1 MKIKVSVPATSA
13 NIGSGFDALG
23 LAVTLYNT
31 VTFEESEVLDISSA
45 DGTRIPRGES
55 NLVYRSAKGLFE
67 KVGKQIPPLK
77 ITQTNPIPMARGLGS
92 SSACIIA
99 GLLGANRMLG
109 DVLNTQELLTL
120 ATSIEGHPDNVAPAL
135 LGGLTSSVFE
145 DGKVYSVKRNVD
157 ETLCFAAIVPDYKL
171 LTEAARAALPK
182 EVSHKDAVYNLSRA
196 ALVPAAFCEGR
207 HDLLAI
213 ATEDKLHQPYR
224 MPLMPGS
231 KEVFDMARLCG
242 AKAVYVS
249 GAGSTVMAVAEK
261 ADAEKFYTKLEKGLE
276 LLEGLDGVRKMS
288 KSYGNYIGINEPAAD
303 QFGKAMSVSDDLMW
317 RYYELIS
324 SKSLDEIAALKKD
337 VEEGRLHP
345 KKAKEA
351 LAYEI
356 VARYHGEDQAQ
367 EALQGFNSVFADGGI
382 PDDAPEFACEHGE
395 ASKPPVFLTDSGLAA
410 SRGEAKRLIKQGSL
424 SLDGERCDDAE
435 TPLEPGSY
443 VVKLGK
449 KRFLRLT
456 VR

>member
-109 DVLNTQELLTL
+109 DVLNTL

-261 ADAEKFYTKLEKGLE
+261 AEAEKFYSKLEKGLE
-276 LLEGLDGVRKMS
+276 LLEGLDGC
-288 KSYGNYIGINEPAAD
+288 
-303 QFGKAMSVSDDLMW
+303 
-317 RYYELIS
+317 
-324 SKSLDEIAALKKD
+324 
-337 VEEGRLHP
+337 
-345 KKAKEA
+345 EA
-351 LAYEI
+351 FTL
-356 VARYHGEDQAQ
+356 
-367 EALQGFNSVFADGGI
+367 
-382 PDDAPEFACEHGE
+382 
-395 ASKPPVFLTDSGLAA
+395 
-410 SRGEAKRLIKQGSL
+410 
-424 SLDGERCDDAE
+424 
-435 TPLEPGSY
+435 
-443 VVKLGK
+443 
-449 KRFLRLT
+449 LRLDADNTGAT
-456 VR
+456 VE

>member
-1 MKIKVSVPATSA
+1 MGGTDQTFNLLVGRTLMGQYDLEPQCILTVP
-13 NIGSGFDALG
+13 
-23 LAVTLYNT
+23 
-31 VTFEESEVLDISSA
+31 
-45 DGTRIPRGES
+45 
-55 NLVYRSAKGLFE
+55 
-67 KVGKQIPPLK
+67 
-77 ITQTNPIPMARGLGS
+77 
-92 SSACIIA
+92 
-99 GLLGANRMLG
+99 
-109 DVLNTQELLTL
+109 
-120 ATSIEGHPDNVAPAL
+120 
-135 LGGLTSSVFE
+135 
-145 DGKVYSVKRNVD
+145 
-157 ETLCFAAIVPDYKL
+157 
-171 LTEAARAALPK
+171 
-182 EVSHKDAVYNLSRA
+182 
-196 ALVPAAFCEGR
+196 
-207 HDLLAI
+207 
-213 ATEDKLHQPYR
+213 
-224 MPLMPGS
+224 
-231 KEVFDMARLCG
+231 
-242 AKAVYVS
+242 
-249 GAGSTVMAVAEK
+249 
-261 ADAEKFYTKLEKGLE
+261 

-303 QFGKAMSVSDDLMW
+303 QFGKTMSVSDDLMW

>member
-13 NIGSGFDALG
+13 NVGSGFDALG

-31 VTFEESEVLDISSA
+31 VTFEDSEVLEISAS

-67 KVGKQIPPLK
+67 KVGKQIP
-77 ITQTNPIPMARGLGS
+77 TQTNPIPMARGLGS

-120 ATSIEGHPDNVAPAL
+120 ATAIEGHPDNVAPAL

-157 ETLCFAAIVPDYKL
+157 ESLCFAAIVPDYKL

-213 ATEDKLHQPYR
+213 ATEDKLHQQYR

-231 KEVFDMARLCG
+231 REVFDMARLCG

-261 ADAEKFYTKLEKGLE
+261 AEAEKFYSKLEKGLE
-276 LLEGLDGVRKMS
+276 LLEGLDGC
-288 KSYGNYIGINEPAAD
+288 EAFTLLQLDAD
-303 QFGKAMSVSDDLMW
+303 NTGAT
-317 RYYELIS
+317 
-324 SKSLDEIAALKKD
+324 
-337 VEEGRLHP
+337 VE
-345 KKAKEA
+345 
-351 LAYEI
+351 
-356 VARYHGEDQAQ
+356 
-367 EALQGFNSVFADGGI
+367 
-382 PDDAPEFACEHGE
+382 
-395 ASKPPVFLTDSGLAA
+395 
-410 SRGEAKRLIKQGSL
+410 
-424 SLDGERCDDAE
+424 
-435 TPLEPGSY
+435 
-443 VVKLGK
+443 
-449 KRFLRLT
+449 
-456 VR
+456 

>member
-13 NIGSGFDALG
+13 NVGSGFDALG

-31 VTFEESEVLDISSA
+31 VTFEESDKLDISAA
-45 DGTRIPRGES
+45 DGTRIPRGET
-55 NLVYRSAKGLFE
+55 NLVYRSAKGLFD
-67 KVGKQIPPLK
+67 KVGKTMPPLK
-77 ITQTNPIPMARGLGS
+77 LVQTNAIPMARGLGS

-145 DGKVYSVKRNVD
+145 DGVVYSVKRDVD
-157 ETLCFAAIVPDYKL
+157 ESLCFAAIVPDYKL
-171 LTEAARAALPK
+171 LTEAARAALI
-182 EVSHKDAVYNLSRA
+182 
-196 ALVPAAFCEGR
+196 PAAFCEGR

-261 ADAEKFYTKLEKGLE
+261 ANAEKFYSKLEKGLE
-276 LLEGLDGVRKMS
+276 LLEGLDGC
-288 KSYGNYIGINEPAAD
+288 
-303 QFGKAMSVSDDLMW
+303 
-317 RYYELIS
+317 
-324 SKSLDEIAALKKD
+324 
-337 VEEGRLHP
+337 
-345 KKAKEA
+345 EA
-351 LAYEI
+351 FTL
-356 VARYHGEDQAQ
+356 
-367 EALQGFNSVFADGGI
+367 
-382 PDDAPEFACEHGE
+382 
-395 ASKPPVFLTDSGLAA
+395 
-410 SRGEAKRLIKQGSL
+410 
-424 SLDGERCDDAE
+424 
-435 TPLEPGSY
+435 
-443 VVKLGK
+443 
-449 KRFLRLT
+449 LRLDADNTGAT
-456 VR
+456 VE

>member
-13 NIGSGFDALG
+13 NVGSGFDALG

-31 VTFEESEVLDISSA
+31 VTFEDSEVLEISAS

-120 ATSIEGHPDNVAPAL
+120 ATAIEGHPDNVAPAL

-261 ADAEKFYTKLEKGLE
+261 ADAEKIYADFEPALMAVLDRHCDLIPGILETMEYLRQNEIRVGSTTGFTREMMAVVTEGARRGGYAPEMVQTADSNNGFGRPWPYMIFSNMRGLGLSNVRQVVKVGDTTSDMAE
-276 LLEGLDGVRKMS
+276 AKNAGVIAVGVCVGSSMIGLDAQS
-288 KSYGNYIGINEPAAD
+288 
-303 QFGKAMSVSDDLMW
+303 W
-317 RYYELIS
+317 
-324 SKSLDEIAALKKD
+324 AAL
-337 VEEGRLHP
+337 P
-345 KKAKEA
+345 
-351 LAYEI
+351 
-356 VARYHGEDQAQ
+356 
-367 EALQGFNSVFADGGI
+367 
-382 PDDAPEFACEHGE
+382 
-395 ASKPPVFLTDSGLAA
+395 
-410 SRGEAKRLIKQGSL
+410 EAKRAEQIKSARQRFYAAGADYVIESIGDLPALIEDLNARS
-424 SLDGERCDDAE
+424 AA
-435 TPLEPGSY
+435 
-443 VVKLGK
+443 
-449 KRFLRLT
+449 
-456 VR
+456 

>member
-13 NIGSGFDALG
+13 NVGSGFDALG

-31 VTFEESEVLDISSA
+31 VTFEDSEVLEISAS

-120 ATSIEGHPDNVAPAL
+120 ATAIEGHPDNVAPAL

-145 DGKVYSVKRNVD
+145 EGKVYSVKRNVD

-261 ADAEKFYTKLEKGLE
+261 AEAEKFYSKLEKGLE
-276 LLEGLDGVRKMS
+276 LLEGLDGC
-288 KSYGNYIGINEPAAD
+288 
-303 QFGKAMSVSDDLMW
+303 
-317 RYYELIS
+317 
-324 SKSLDEIAALKKD
+324 
-337 VEEGRLHP
+337 
-345 KKAKEA
+345 EA
-351 LAYEI
+351 FTL
-356 VARYHGEDQAQ
+356 
-367 EALQGFNSVFADGGI
+367 
-382 PDDAPEFACEHGE
+382 
-395 ASKPPVFLTDSGLAA
+395 
-410 SRGEAKRLIKQGSL
+410 
-424 SLDGERCDDAE
+424 
-435 TPLEPGSY
+435 
-443 VVKLGK
+443 
-449 KRFLRLT
+449 LRLDADNTGAT
-456 VR
+456 VE

>member
-31 VTFEESEVLDISSA
+31 VTFEESDHLDISAA

-55 NLVYRSAKGLFE
+55 NLVYRSAKGLFD
-67 KVGKQIPPLK
+67 KVGKTMPPLK
-77 ITQTNPIPMARGLGS
+77 LVQTNAIPMARGLGS

-145 DGKVYSVKRNVD
+145 DGVVYSVKRDVD
-157 ETLCFAAIVPDYKL
+157 ESLCFAAIVPDYKL

-182 EVSHKDAVYNLSRA
+182 EVTHKDAVYNLSRA
-196 ALVPAAFCEGR
+196 ALIPAAFCEGR

-261 ADAEKFYTKLEKGLE
+261 ASAEKFYSKLEK
-276 LLEGLDGVRKMS
+276 R
-288 KSYGNYIGINEPAAD
+288 PRAA
-303 QFGKAMSVSDDLMW
+303 
-317 RYYELIS
+317 
-324 SKSLDEIAALKKD
+324 
-337 VEEGRLHP
+337 GRLG
-345 KKAKEA
+345 
-351 LAYEI
+351 
-356 VARYHGEDQAQ
+356 RM
-367 EALQGFNSVFADGGI
+367 
-382 PDDAPEFACEHGE
+382 
-395 ASKPPVFLTDSGLAA
+395 
-410 SRGEAKRLIKQGSL
+410 
-424 SLDGERCDDAE
+424 
-435 TPLEPGSY
+435 
-443 VVKLGK
+443 
-449 KRFLRLT
+449 
-456 VR
+456 

>member
-31 VTFEESEVLDISSA
+31 VTFEESDHLDISAA
-45 DGTRIPRGES
+45 DGTRIPRGET
-55 NLVYRSAKGLFE
+55 NLVY
-67 KVGKQIPPLK
+67 
-77 ITQTNPIPMARGLGS
+77 GS

-145 DGKVYSVKRNVD
+145 DGVVYSVKRDVD
-157 ETLCFAAIVPDYKL
+157 ESLCFAAIVPDYKL

-182 EVSHKDAVYNLSRA
+182 EVTHKDAVYNLSRA
-196 ALVPAAFCEGR
+196 ALIPAAFCEGR

-261 ADAEKFYTKLEKGLE
+261 ANAEKFYSKLEKGLE
-276 LLEGLDGVRKMS
+276 LLEGLDGC
-288 KSYGNYIGINEPAAD
+288 
-303 QFGKAMSVSDDLMW
+303 
-317 RYYELIS
+317 
-324 SKSLDEIAALKKD
+324 
-337 VEEGRLHP
+337 
-345 KKAKEA
+345 EA
-351 LAYEI
+351 FTL
-356 VARYHGEDQAQ
+356 
-367 EALQGFNSVFADGGI
+367 
-382 PDDAPEFACEHGE
+382 
-395 ASKPPVFLTDSGLAA
+395 
-410 SRGEAKRLIKQGSL
+410 
-424 SLDGERCDDAE
+424 
-435 TPLEPGSY
+435 
-443 VVKLGK
+443 
-449 KRFLRLT
+449 LRLDADNTGAT
-456 VR
+456 VE

>member
-1 MKIKVSVPATSA
+1 MTPVTRKVRVKVPATSA
-13 NIGSGFDALG
+13 NLGSGFDTVG
-23 LAVTLYNT
+23 LALDYHDELEFTLSADPVNT
-31 VTFEESEVLDISSA
+31 AAQVMIEGEGEDTLPRDETHLVVSTFRRACQTFGLGRVGFILQAHNNIPQARGMGSSA
-45 DGTRIPRGES
+45 EAIVAGIAAAAAFAQDDDLNRDA
-55 NLVYRSAKGLFE
+55 VFE
-67 KVGKQIPPLK
+67 
-77 ITQTNPIPMARGLGS
+77 
-92 SSACIIA
+92 
-99 GLLGANRMLG
+99 
-109 DVLNTQELLTL
+109 L
-120 ATSIEGHPDNVAPAL
+120 AAAIEGHPDNVAPAL

-276 LLEGLDGVRKMS
+276 LLEGLDGC
-288 KSYGNYIGINEPAAD
+288 
-303 QFGKAMSVSDDLMW
+303 
-317 RYYELIS
+317 
-324 SKSLDEIAALKKD
+324 
-337 VEEGRLHP
+337 
-345 KKAKEA
+345 EA
-351 LAYEI
+351 FTL
-356 VARYHGEDQAQ
+356 
-367 EALQGFNSVFADGGI
+367 
-382 PDDAPEFACEHGE
+382 
-395 ASKPPVFLTDSGLAA
+395 
-410 SRGEAKRLIKQGSL
+410 
-424 SLDGERCDDAE
+424 
-435 TPLEPGSY
+435 
-443 VVKLGK
+443 
-449 KRFLRLT
+449 LRLDADNTGAT
-456 VR
+456 VE

>member
-13 NIGSGFDALG
+13 NVGSGFDALG

-31 VTFEESEVLDISSA
+31 VTFEDSEVLEISAS

-120 ATSIEGHPDNVAPAL
+120 ATAIEGHPDNVAPAL

-157 ETLCFAAIVPDYKL
+157 ESLCFAAIVPDYKL

-213 ATEDKLHQPYR
+213 ATEDKLHQQYR

-231 KEVFDMARLCG
+231 REVFDMARLCG

-261 ADAEKFYTKLEKGLE
+261 AEAEKFYSKLEKGLE

-356 VARYHGEDQAQ
+356 VARYHGEEQAQ